1 MEPHFTLTDSQFE
14 KQFQACVLDPTL
26 FTHEAHLRL
35 AWIHLHKYG
44 ADAAI
49 DNICCQ
55 LQQFVDNLGARDKYN
70 ETVTIAAIKAVYHF
84 ILKSKTNNFIDFIT
98 ENPRL
103 KYNFREL
110 LAFHYTTD
118 IFNSSLAKEKYLTPE
133 LLPFD

>member
-1 MEPHFTLTDSQFE
+1 MEPHFVLTDNEFEEQFH
-14 KQFQACVLDPTL
+14 AYLLDPHL

-35 AWIHLHKYG
+35 AWIHIHKYG

-49 DNICCQ
+49 DNIRCQ
-55 LQQFVDNLGARDKYN
+55 LQQFVDHLGATDKYN

-84 ILKSKTNNFIDFIT
+84 MIKSKTDNFRDFIT

-110 LAFHYTTD
+110 MAFHYTTD
-118 IFNSSLAKEKYLTPE
+118 IFNSHLAKEKYLTPE